1 MPNITPRKNKAGQVI
16 SYRIRVAR
24 GYDSE
29 GHKNSFH
36 EKTWKPA
43 PGMTE
48 KQIKKELQKVATLFE
63 EQCKTGI
70 ICTQQNLT
78 LEKFISQYLD
88 TAKETLSPST
98 YEFYIS
104 IINRFI
110 LPMLGHHK
118 LQEIKPVHVQAF
130 ISQLNNVQ
138 SSIPNA
144 KNKISPNTVKR
155 YLCVLQ
161 SIFRL
166 AVKLGI
172 ISDNPASA
180 VKLTLKKTI
189 KPEIDIFNK
198 QEATEMLLAL
208 KDEPLQFQVFIQ
220 LAIMTGARRGEL
232 VALKFSDFDMIT
244 NKVTIERAAIKIT
257 GEQVQIKAPKDY
269 EVREIAVTPECIE
282 LVKALKREKET
293 QRINLGTQWH
303 ESDWLFT
310 QWNGE
315 IMNPQTP
322 TKQFSKFLNRHG
334 FRHRKLHSLRH
345 TSATLLLYGGVSLKQ
360 VQGRL
365 GHGDIETTNKYLHCL
380 SDADAEAA
388 NVLQSMLITTKIN
401 KDNLKKLKQA

>member
-48 KQIKKELQKVATLFE
+48 KQIKKEVQKVATLFE

-78 LEKFISQYLD
+78 LEKFIPQYLD

-198 QEATEMLLAL
+198 QEATEMLSAL

-244 NKVTIERAAIKIT
+244 
-257 GEQVQIKAPKDY
+257 
-269 EVREIAVTPECIE
+269 
-282 LVKALKREKET
+282 
-293 QRINLGTQWH
+293 
-303 ESDWLFT
+303 
-310 QWNGE
+310 
-315 IMNPQTP
+315 
-322 TKQFSKFLNRHG
+322 
-334 FRHRKLHSLRH
+334 
-345 TSATLLLYGGVSLKQ
+345 
-360 VQGRL
+360 
-365 GHGDIETTNKYLHCL
+365 
-380 SDADAEAA
+380 
-388 NVLQSMLITTKIN
+388 
-401 KDNLKKLKQA
+401 